1 MDLDTWVSLGSLAV
15 AFIGLGGLVLSQ
27 GRSLGDKID
36 QNHAEAKADHRA
48 AMSAIETARAE
59 ARADH
64 QLSMDAIERAR
75 TEAREAAHQG
85 RTEAREAAHQAR
97 TESRADHNALAAG
110 LSVLEQRTY
119 DLNTRLV
126 PPATE
131 RPTG

>member
-15 AFIGLGGLVLSQ
+15 AFIGLGGIVVGQNRATRAELAA
-27 GRSLGDKID
+27 KID
-36 QNHAEAKADHRA
+36 QNHEEAKADHRA
-48 AMSAIETARAE
+48 AMSAIENARAE

-75 TEAREAAHQG
+75 TEARDAVD
-85 RTEAREAAHQAR
+85 QAR
-97 TESRADHNALAAG
+97 TEARADHNALAAS

-119 DLNTRLV
+119 DLNTRLL